1 MDENKNFPNNEQD
14 VLNQNPFDGA
24 PKEPASTP
32 ENDPYFSNN
41 VNNPFTAENQ
51 PFGQNPQQPYG
62 QPNQQYQQP
71 YGQPNQQYQ
80 QPYGQNPYQTQQ
92 YQQPYNQYN
101 NPNYNQYAYANPQN
115 REEKTAKN
123 FGITSIILGVISFF
137 CCGFISGIPGLIFGI
152 ISFRKKKQDNATAVI
167 GIVICSI
174 AIALSIVAVIYF
186 VSYVLTHPDQFRSG
200 YSYSIRY

>member
-123 FGITSIILGVISFF
+123 FGI
-137 CCGFISGIPGLIFGI
+137 